1 MASRPNLLLWILLL
15 AIAIAIPISDNLYY
29 LSVGNT
35 VLIFALLAVGLNVVA
50 GYAGLLDLGYVAFFA
65 IGAYVTALLM
75 TYTDIPFWLAWLL
88 SGLAA
93 GVFGLIIGAPTL
105 RLRTDYLAIVT
116 IGFGEITR
124 IVITNLDV
132 TGGPTGLYGL
142 REPVIA
148 GHVIVDPKAYYFIS
162 LAMLLAGLGFS
173 FWVRRSKLG
182 AAWAYIRYDEEVAQ
196 AVGVNPLTAKLAAYG
211 LGAIWGGLAGGVYV
225 ESVGAVSPTSFTF
238 AQSLL
243 VVMSVVL
250 GGAGSL
256 PGVLVG
262 TLLVI
267 GLPELFRT
275 AESWRLLA
283 FGGALVALM
292 LWRPSGLIRD
302 RFKVALPLDG
312 DAKDPGSLG
321 EELEPVLSMPGAKAE
336 IREPKC

>member
-1 MASRPNLLLWILLL
+1 MTSRRKFLPWLLLA
-15 AIAIAIPISDNLYY
+15 AIAIAIPASGNPYY

-35 VLIFALLAVGLNVVA
+35 VLIFAVLAVGLNVVA

-65 IGAYVTALLM
+65 IGAYVTALLV
-75 TYTDIPFWLAWLL
+75 TYTDVPVWLAWLL
-88 SGLAA
+88 SGATA

-148 GHVIVDPKAYYFIS
+148 GYALVEPRTYYFIS
-162 LAMLLAGLGFS
+162 LAMLLGGLAFS
-173 FWVRRSKLG
+173 YWVRRSRLG
-182 AAWAYIRYDEEVAQ
+182 AAWAYIRHDEEIAQ
-196 AVGVNPLTAKLAAYG
+196 AVGVNPLAAKLSAYG
-211 LGAIWGGLAGGVYV
+211 LGAIWGGLAGSVYV
-225 ESVGAVSPTSFTF
+225 ESVGAVSPTTFTF

-256 PGVLVG
+256 LGVLVG

-283 FGGALVALM
+283 FGLALVLLM
-292 LWRPSGLIRD
+292 LWRPGGLIRD
-302 RFKVALPLDG
+302 RFKIDIPLAGAPRGFASSNEKPAPLPE
-312 DAKDPGSLG
+312 A
-321 EELEPVLSMPGAKAE
+321 A
-336 IREPKC
+336 IRELKC